1 MKKLEI
7 DIFGSIYTVVI
18 GEREELDISYENAG
32 ECNVYEK
39 VIKICTTVND
49 KEFSPSMKDKY
60 MLEVI
65 KHEISHAMLYESG
78 LVDLGFDELLPNWLS
93 VNVDK
98 LVERSA
104 LVFREFDKESN

>member
-7 DIFGSIYTVVI
+7 DIFGSTYTVMI
-18 GEREELDISYENAG
+18 GEREELDISYENVG

-39 VIKICTTVND
+39 VIKICTTVDD
-49 KEFSPSMKDKY
+49 KVFSPSMKDKY
-60 MLEVI
+60 MMEVI

-78 LVDLGFDELLPNWLS
+78 LVDLGLEELLPNWLS